1 MKKIT
6 ENEYQNALSI
16 CLEYQRQI
24 ENEILSITKK
34 SNQILLI
41 ELFENREISARF
53 FNSVC
58 QKLYL
63 ILPNLKNI
71 KYDLFTLYDL
81 FQLNRNEILLFR
93 NSGKQNVFEF
103 DKLKEKYK

>member
-6 ENEYQNALSI
+6 EKEYQNALSI
-16 CLEYQRQI
+16 CLAYQRQI

-41 ELFENREISARF
+41 DLFEKGEISARF

-58 QKLYL
+58 QKLGL
-63 ILPNLKNI
+63 V
-71 KYDLFTLYDL
+71 TLCDL
-81 FQLNRNEILLFR
+81 FQLNRKQILGIR
-93 NSGKQNVFEF
+93 GCGKHTLYEFE
-103 DKLKEKYK
+103 KLKEKYK